1 MFEQW
6 LPFQRQG
13 RLTWADRPT
22 WASIQYPHHP
32 GKQRLFL
39 VFGVLL
45 TKILPIQLRHK
56 VASCLMHLV
65 SISSTEERGVFVLPM
80 ILFLLILCTG
90 AFVDTPS
97 MFHILFFIILF
108 WQSLKLIIYNIV
120 FLIYAHLY
128 PFHDISLQLLL
139 DCSVPY
145 HSFPLFS
152 PDDDVFYHC
161 LL

>member
-1 MFEQW
+1 MFKQW

-22 WASIQYPHHP
+22 WAAIQNPHHP
-32 GKQRLFL
+32 GKQWLLF
-39 VFGVLL
+39 VFGILL
-45 TKILPIQLRHK
+45 TKILPIQLRYK
-56 VASCLMHLV
+56 VPPCLTHLV
-65 SISSTEERGVFVLPM
+65 SVSSTEERVVLPM
-80 ILFLLILCTG
+80 ILFLLILCAG
-90 AFVDTPS
+90 SFVDTPS

-139 DCSVPY
+139 DFSVPY
-145 HSFPLFS
+145 HSLPQFS
-152 PDDDVFYHC
+152 LDDDVFYH
-161 LL
+161 LLP